1 MNRFGTNFSISI
13 FGESHGPAVGVV
25 IDGIPAGIELSEN
38 DFTDDILRR
47 SPSLKGTTSRKEKDI
62 PKIIS
67 GVFNSRTTGAPLT
80 ILFENEETK
89 PSDYEQI
96 KNIPRPGHADFTAY
110 NKYNGFND
118 YRGGGHFSGRLTLPL
133 VAAGVIAKKMINPM
147 EISASISEIG
157 GMTEYEQL
165 IDQCA
170 ASGDSLG
177 GTIKCAARNIPVGL
191 GEPFFNSV
199 ESLIAH
205 LVFSI
210 PGVKGIEFGSGFKT
224 AKMKGSQ
231 VNDII
236 SDISGKTATNHA
248 GGINGGITN
257 GNMITFNVAFKP
269 ASSISI
275 NQKSI
280 DLTTGHATELSVS
293 GRHDLCF
300 VLRTPVI
307 VEAVTAIVLADLLS
321 VQKETKQYH

>member
-1 MNRFGTNFSISI
+1 MNRFGTIFSVTI

-25 IDGIPAGIELSEN
+25 LDGVPAGIELSEK

-47 SPSLKGTTSRKEKDI
+47 SPDSKGTTSRKEKDI
-62 PKIIS
+62 PEIIS
-67 GVFNSRTTGAPLT
+67 GVFNGATTGSPLT
-80 ILFENEETK
+80 ILFKNKEAIS
-89 PSDYEQI
+89 SDYEQI

-110 NKYNGFND
+110 HKYKGFND
-118 YRGGGHFSGRLTLPL
+118 YRGSGHFSGRLTLPL
-133 VAAGVIAKKMINPM
+133 VAAGIIAKKIVHPV

-157 GMTEYEQL
+157 GMTEYGEL
-165 IDQCA
+165 IDQCTA
-170 ASGDSLG
+170 DGDSLG
-177 GTIKCAARNIPVGL
+177 GTIKCTARNVPVGL

-199 ESLIAH
+199 ESLISH
-205 LVFSI
+205 IVFSI

-236 SDISGKTATNHA
+236 SDISGKTVTNHA

-269 ASSISI
+269 ASSISL
-275 NQKSI
+275 NQKSVNM
-280 DLTTGHATELSVS
+280 TTGKSTELSVS
-293 GRHDLCF
+293 GRHDTCF

-307 VEAVTAIVLADLLS
+307 VEAVTAIVLADLICCARA
-321 VQKETKQYH
+321 V

>member
-133 VAAGVIAKKMINPM
+133 VAAGVIAKKIIHPM

-157 GMTEYEQL
+157 GMTEYGEL
-165 IDQCA
+165 IDQCV
-170 ASGDSLG
+170 SDGDSLG

>member
-13 FGESHGPAVGVV
+13 FGESHGPAIGVV
-25 IDGIPAGIELSEN
+25 IDGTSAGIELSEK
-38 DFTDDILRR
+38 DFADDILRR
-47 SPSLKGTTSRKEKDI
+47 SPNLKGTTSRKEKDI

-67 GVFNSRTTGAPLT
+67 GVFNSRTTGTPLT
-80 ILFENEETK
+80 ILFENEAVIS
-89 PSDYEQI
+89 SDYDQI
-96 KNIPRPGHADFTAY
+96 KNIPRPGHADFTACQ
-110 NKYNGFND
+110 KYNGFND

-133 VAAGVIAKKMINPM
+133 VAAGVIAKKMISPM

-157 GMTEYEQL
+157 GMTEYGQL
-165 IDQCA
+165 IDQCVEN
-170 ASGDSLG
+170 GDSLG
-177 GTIKCAARNIPVGL
+177 GTIKCSVRNVPIGL

-199 ESLIAH
+199 ESLISH
-205 LVFSI
+205 IVFSI

-236 SDISGKTATNHA
+236 SDITGKTETNHA

-275 NQKSI
+275 KQKSV
-280 DLTTGHATELSVS
+280 DLTTGKSAELSVK
-293 GRHDLCF
+293 GRHDTCF

-307 VEAVTAIVLADLLS
+307 VEAVTAIVLADLFVSLR
-321 VQKETKQYH
+321 V

>member
-25 IDGIPAGIELSEN
+25 IDGIPAGIELSEK

-47 SPSLKGTTSRKEKDI
+47 SPNLKGTTSRKEKDI

-67 GVFNSRTTGAPLT
+67 GVFNSWTTGAPLA
-80 ILFENEETK
+80 ILFENEAAIS
-89 PSDYEQI
+89 SDYDQI

-110 NKYNGFND
+110 HKYNGFND
-118 YRGGGHFSGRLTLPL
+118 HRGSGHFSGRLTLPL
-133 VAAGVIAKKMINPM
+133 VAAGVIAKKIVHPV

-157 GMTEYEQL
+157 GMTEYGEL
-165 IDQCA
+165 IDQCV
-170 ASGDSLG
+170 SDGDSLG
-177 GTIKCAARNIPVGL
+177 GTIKCTARNVPVGL

-199 ESLIAH
+199 ESLISH
-205 LVFSI
+205 IVFSI

-224 AKMKGSQ
+224 TRMKGSQ

-236 SDISGKTATNHA
+236 ADISGKTATNHA

-269 ASSISI
+269 ASTISI

-280 DLTTGHATELSVS
+280 DIKTGKPADLSIK
-293 GRHDLCF
+293 GRHDTCF

-307 VEAVTAIVLADLLS
+307 VEAVTAIVLADLFVSLR
-321 VQKETKQYH
+321 V

>member
-1 MNRFGTNFSISI
+1 MNRFGTIFSVTI

-25 IDGIPAGIELSEN
+25 IDGVPAGIELSEKDLTN
-38 DFTDDILRR
+38 DIARR
-47 SPSLKGTTSRKEKDI
+47 SPGLKGTTSRKEKDI
-62 PKIIS
+62 PKFIS
-67 GVFNSRTTGAPLT
+67 GVFNGLTTGSPLT
-80 ILFENEETK
+80 IMFENKETAS
-89 PSDYEQI
+89 SDYDEI

-110 NKYNGFND
+110 HKYKGFND
-118 YRGGGHFSGRLTLPL
+118 YRGSGHFSGRLTLPL
-133 VAAGVIAKKMINPM
+133 VAAGIIAKKVAHPV

-157 GMTEYEQL
+157 GMTEYGEL
-165 IDQCA
+165 IDQCVA
-170 ASGDSLG
+170 DGDSLG
-177 GTIKCAARNIPVGL
+177 GTIKCIARNIPVGL

-199 ESLIAH
+199 ESLISH
-205 LVFSI
+205 IVFSI

-257 GNMITFNVAFKP
+257 GNMIIFNVAFKP

-275 NQKSI
+275 DQESI
-280 DLTTGHATELSVS
+280 DMTNGQKARLSVK
-293 GRHDLCF
+293 GRHDSCF

-307 VEAVTAIVLADLLS
+307 VEAVTAIVLADLICCARA
-321 VQKETKQYH
+321 V